1 MAARVCTFV
10 LMNAHLAFPAL
21 EADAPRQRARC
32 PRTGRFVAW
41 AKVARIVARV
51 APVTSTAAP
60 APSVV
65 VVAPVAVIIP
75 ARVSPVTVRAQV
87 AAPAPSVVA
96 APVAPLAQVEGG
108 RVAPVASPSRADGGR
123 VARWVRRVV
132 AVVVVVAVVTVAVA
146 LIAGAIE
153 KAGPSHPLPSAA
165 RRWAM

>member
-1 MAARVCTFV
+1 MAARVPTFV
-10 LMNAHLAFPAL
+10 LMNAHLAFPDL

-60 APSVV
+60 APVV
-65 VVAPVAVIIP
+65 VVAPVAVIVP

-87 AAPAPSVVA
+87 AAPAPSVVV

-108 RVAPVASPSRADGGR
+108 RVAPVASPARAEGGR
-123 VARWVRRVV
+123 VARWVRRVRR
-132 AVVVVVAVVTVAVA
+132 VVAVVAVVAVAVA

>member
-1 MAARVCTFV
+1 MACRGRTFV
-10 LMNAHLAFPAL
+10 LMNAHLAFPDL

-60 APSVV
+60 APVV

-96 APVAPLAQVEGG
+96 ATVASPARAEGG
-108 RVAPVASPSRADGGR
+108 RA
-123 VARWVRRVV
+123 ARWARRVRRVV
-132 AVVVVVAVVTVAVA
+132 AVVAVVAVAVA
-146 LIAGAIE
+146 LIAGAID
-153 KAGPSHPLPSAA
+153 KAGPSGSRPATA
-165 RRWAM
+165 RRWSM